1 MIKNRNQAIIAM
13 LTSAFA
19 FSLMGVFVKLT
30 GDIPVIQKSVF
41 RTITIMIIS
50 YFMMKQQKVKLSQMK
65 HFKLLGIRSI
75 TGTIGIV
82 LNYYAIDHLL
92 LSDANVIFRLS
103 TIFVMFFSWIFLKEK
118 MNHIQGLSALL
129 AFSGVILV
137 IKPQFAIELVPYLLA
152 ILGAAAAAGAYT
164 ALRAL
169 GGKEKPVLIVFFF
182 SFFTTVILLPY
193 VLLTYVPMTPSQW
206 IYAIIAGICAAVGQF
221 GVTFAYKLAPAKEVS
236 IYNYYGVIFSAIFGM
251 FFFGSFPDAWS
262 LVGYVIVFSSSYLM
276 FKSKKK

>member
-19 FSLMGVFVKLT
+19 FSLMGVFVKLS

-50 YFMMKQQKVKLSQMK
+50 YFMMKQQKVKLSEMK

-118 MNHIQGLSALL
+118 M
-129 AFSGVILV
+129 
-137 IKPQFAIELVPYLLA
+137 
-152 ILGAAAAAGAYT
+152 
-164 ALRAL
+164 
-169 GGKEKPVLIVFFF
+169 
-182 SFFTTVILLPY
+182 
-193 VLLTYVPMTPSQW
+193 TPFQW
-206 IYAIIAGICAAVGQF
+206 IGCIMTFVG
-221 GVTFAYKLAPAKEVS
+221 
-236 IYNYYGVIFSAIFGM
+236 
-251 FFFGSFPDAWS
+251 
-262 LVGYVIVFSSSYLM
+262 VGYLAL
-276 FKSKKK
+276 